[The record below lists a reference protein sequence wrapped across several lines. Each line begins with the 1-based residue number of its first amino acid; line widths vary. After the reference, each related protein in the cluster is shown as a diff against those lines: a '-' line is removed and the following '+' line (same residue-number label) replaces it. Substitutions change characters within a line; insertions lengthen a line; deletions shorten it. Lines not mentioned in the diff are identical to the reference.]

1 LFGVLIDRRKTLI
14 EDPLFGNL
22 IESEA
27 LLPMP

>member
-1 LFGVLIDRRKTLI
+1 LIDRRKAMI
-14 EDPLFGNL
+14 EHPLFGNL